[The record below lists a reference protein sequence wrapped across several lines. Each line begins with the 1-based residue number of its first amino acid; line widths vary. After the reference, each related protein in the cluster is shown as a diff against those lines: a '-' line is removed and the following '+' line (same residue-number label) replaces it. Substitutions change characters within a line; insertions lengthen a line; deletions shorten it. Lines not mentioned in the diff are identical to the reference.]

1 VPSEPP
7 EAFVIRVT
15 RRIAEIR
22 RARGMTQEEVA
33 VALRTATRNV
43 QRIEAGQNLTLH
55 TLARLAAVLGARPEE
70 LIIDDRPMS
79 ERRRRAPRR

>member
-55 TLARLAAVLGARPEE
+55 TLARLAAVLGVRPEE
-70 LIIDDRPMS
+70 IIDDRSTS
-79 ERRRRAPRR
+79 ERRRRTPRR